1 MIRKCITYLTI
12 CALVLAGCKA
22 SCEERV
28 FVRCDSAKPLPMRTS
43 PYNARYRLYA
53 QTTGTPTTRT
63 ATPLLAYSLPKGSRL
78 GFERDAEQRLLAVA
92 GEARTLLDPAVGGK
106 AEQPQN
112 GYTWTMQPDPDQVD
126 PLKTTLLIVGLVGAA
141 AGIAIGAAA
150 ASAGPS
156 LALAAS
162 AP

>member
-1 MIRKCITYLTI
+1 MIRKGITYLTI
-12 CALVLAGCKA
+12 WALVLAGCKA

-28 FVRCDSAKPLPMRTS
+28 VLRYEPAKRLPMRTS
-43 PYNARYRLYA
+43 PYKAQYRLYA
-53 QTTGTPTTRT
+53 QASGKPTTRT

-78 GFERDAEQRLLAVA
+78 GFERDAEHRLLAVA
-92 GEARTLLDPAVGGK
+92 GNERTVLDAATSGK
-106 AEQPQN
+106 GQQV
-112 GYTWTMQPDPDQVD
+112 GYTWTMQPDPCQTD
-126 PLKTTLLIVGLVGAA
+126 PLKTTLLFVAIGGII

-150 ASAGPS
+150 AASGPS